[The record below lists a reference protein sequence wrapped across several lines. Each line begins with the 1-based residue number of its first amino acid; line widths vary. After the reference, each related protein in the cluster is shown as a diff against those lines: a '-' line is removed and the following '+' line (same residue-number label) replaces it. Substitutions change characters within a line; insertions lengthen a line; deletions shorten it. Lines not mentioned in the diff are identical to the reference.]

1 MECTYKH
8 ILIIDDDRINCL
20 LNRQFVSFCLPKVM
34 VNSFQDATLVL
45 QYLKEG
51 KVAEPDLILLDIN
64 MPEMNG
70 WEFLTQLK
78 TIPINPD
85 VIMLSSSLHFADIE
99 KSTQFDAVKYY
110 IEKPLTEE
118 KIERFIC
125 QKRYEPF
132 GLDRHF

>member
-1 MECTYKH
+1 
-8 ILIIDDDRINCL
+8 
-20 LNRQFVSFCLPKVM
+20 M

-45 QYLKEG
+45 EYLKSG
-51 KVAEPDLILLDIN
+51 KISDPDLILLDIN

-78 TIPINPD
+78 TLSIKPD

-99 KSTQFDAVKYY
+99 KSTHFEAVKCY

-118 KIERFIC
+118 KIERFIS
-125 QKRYEPF
+125 QKKYEPF
-132 GLDRHF
+132 GLDRHY